1 MAVQSYQRIDL
12 AANQL
17 ETAIGLFISGHDR
30 FSVITLAGAADGILS
45 QLVINEEA
53 ENFIEFALKKDDD
66 KTLTSSKLGAQV
78 NDILRINELKHMD
91 EEDDG
96 YVVMEFEECALAA
109 ILKAIAN
116 FVILRGHVDFVKAFL
131 AWVKL
136 NLDPQI
142 YNIDCDPDWKPA
154 TGK

>member
-17 ETAIGLFISGHDR
+17 ETAIGLFISGRDR

-45 QLVINEEA
+45 QLVINEGG
-53 ENFIEFALKKDDD
+53 ENFIEFSLKKDDD
-66 KTLTSSKLGAQV
+66 KTLTRSTLGAQV

-91 EEDDG
+91 EDDDG
-96 YVVMEFEECALAA
+96 YVVMDIEECALAT

-116 FVILRGHVDFVKAFL
+116 FVILRGHVDFVRAFL

-136 NLDPQI
+136 NLDPKI
-142 YNIDCDPDWKPA
+142 YNIDCNPDWKPS
-154 TGK
+154 TGS